1 MPSLILV
8 KHAAPQVVPE
18 TPSEKWVLSEAG
30 KHACTPLA
38 ESIARYDPA
47 AVIASMEPKAA
58 ETGELLAARLGLP
71 FETTIGLHEHDRS
84 NVPHM
89 QSREFISL
97 VELLFRKPA
106 ECVLGKESGEEA
118 LMRFQ
123 KSLDGLI
130 KARPD
135 QNLVVVSH
143 GTVIALL
150 LEKYGGG
157 RGFELWRRM
166 GLPSFAIIDLPQWRV
181 RKVIE
186 RIQVSA

>member
-1 MPSLILV
+1 MASLILV

-30 KHACTPLA
+30 KHACSPLA
-38 ESIARYDPA
+38 ESIARYEPT
-47 AVIASMEPKAA
+47 AVIASLEPKAA

-71 FETTIGLHEHDRS
+71 FETAVGLHEHDRS

-97 VELLFRKPA
+97 VELLFRKPE
-106 ECVLGKESGEEA
+106 ECVLGKESGDEAATRFREA
-118 LMRFQ
+118 L
-123 KSLDGLI
+123 DAVI
-130 KARPD
+130 KTYPD
-135 QNLVVVSH
+135 QNLAVVSH

-150 LEKYGGG
+150 LEKLGGG

-186 RIQVSA
+186 RIQVPQ